1 MQKKVLARGDYC
13 EIRSCVEKRS
23 GDIRTCKMY
32 RMSDINERIVEMIK
46 QEIAILA
53 TLDHP
58 SITKVHAVYQDLN
71 RIYVIIDTIKGTSL
85 YERIIRN
92 G

>member
-1 MQKKVLARGDYC
+1 
-13 EIRSCVEKRS
+13 
-23 GDIRTCKMY
+23 MY

-46 QEIAILA
+46 QEVAILA

-58 SITKVHAVYQDLN
+58 SITKVHAVYQDAS

>member
-1 MQKKVLARGDYC
+1 
-13 EIRSCVEKRS
+13 
-23 GDIRTCKMY
+23 MY

-46 QEIAILA
+46 QEVAILA
-53 TLDHP
+53 SLDHP
-58 SITKVHAVYQDLN
+58 NITKVHAVYQDAS